1 METLSEH
8 ERLLEAILQSQ
19 SSQVLVLDRAGNV
32 TRASHSGE
40 SFARLLG
47 RAAIE
52 CIGVNYLEA
61 CRPAIDR
68 CPGAAA
74 ALAGTEAVLAG
85 RTASFSCEYPCE
97 CPSESGTGKRW
108 FWMRVDS
115 LTPDI
120 GGAIVKNID
129 ITDRKRAESA
139 LAESEARYRSVV
151 ESQTALICR
160 YLPDTTLT
168 FVNDAYCRYF
178 GKTRD
183 ELVGRRFLELIPD
196 TAREAAQRHV
206 ESLIREPRVVR
217 EEHEVLLADGR
228 IGWQVWV
235 DHAITAPDGTV
246 LEFQGIGRD
255 ITERK
260 QAESAVSE
268 SEARYRAFFDLAAAG
283 AATAS
288 VTDGRYL
295 SVNDTFCQI
304 TGYTREEL
312 LGRGFIDITHPD
324 DRDENAGA
332 FDRLVRGEITGFRL
346 EKRYVRKDGEIIWV
360 QVDVSLVRDATGS
373 PLHSVCL
380 IQDIT
385 VRRRA
390 EQALRMSEEAL
401 RRSRDEIRRLAG
413 RLIRAQEEERR
424 RISRELHDDLNQRLA
439 ALAIAVSRVRS
450 GMTEPNGE
458 VARQLTQIQQRI
470 ITLTNDVRALSH
482 ALHPPALEHAG
493 LVPALESLCAEF
505 AADTGIE
512 TELAVAD
519 DLSDTS
525 PDIDIALCIYRV
537 AQESLKNTA
546 AHSGTR
552 SAALRLSRMSD
563 AIELSV
569 SDVGRGF
576 DSGESARL
584 RGLGLRSM
592 KERVRLLQ
600 GQLHVGRRPGGGTE
614 VRVRLP
620 LRGGTTN

>member
-1 METLSEH
+1 METVCEH

-19 SSQVLVLDRAGNV
+19 SSEVLVLDREGIV
-32 TRASHSGE
+32 TRTSHWGE

-47 RAAIE
+47 PEVIGRT
-52 CIGVNYLEA
+52 GVNFVEA
-61 CRPAIDR
+61 CRRALQR
-68 CPGAAA
+68 GCPGAAM
-74 ALAGTEAVLAG
+74 ALAGTEDVLGG
-85 RTASFSCEYPCE
+85 RASAFSCEYPCE
-97 CPSESGTGKRW
+97 CETGKRW

-115 LTPDI
+115 LAPEM
-120 GGAIVKNID
+120 GGAIIKNID
-129 ITDRKRAESA
+129 ITDRKLAEFA
-139 LAESEARYRSVV
+139 LAESEARYRSIVD
-151 ESQTALICR
+151 SQTDLICR

-168 FVNDAYCRYF
+168 FVNDAYCRFF

-183 ELVGRRFLELIPD
+183 ELVGRKFLELIPD
-196 TAREAAQRHV
+196 DAREAAGRHV
-206 ESLIREPRVVR
+206 ESLIREPRIVR
-217 EEHEVLLADGR
+217 DEHAVLLPDGR
-228 IGWQVWV
+228 TGWQVWV
-235 DHAITAPDGTV
+235 DHAILAPDGTV
-246 LEFQGIGRD
+246 LEFQAIGRD

-260 QAESAVSE
+260 QAESAVAQ

-288 VTDGRYL
+288 PTTGKYL

-312 LGRGFIDITHPD
+312 LERGFIDITHPE
-324 DRDENAGA
+324 DRAENAGA
-332 FDRLVRGEITGFRL
+332 FEQLVRGEIAGYRL
-346 EKRYVRKDGEIIWV
+346 EKRYIRKDGEVIWV
-360 QVDVSLVRDATGS
+360 QVDVSLVRDASGL

-380 IQDIT
+380 IHDIT

-439 ALAIAVSRVRS
+439 ALAIAISRVRS
-450 GMTEPNGE
+450 GMSEPQGE
-458 VARQLTQIQQRI
+458 AARQLSQIQERI
-470 ITLTNDVRALSH
+470 VTLTNDVRALSH
-482 ALHPPALEHAG
+482 ALHPAALEHAG

-525 PDIDIALCIYRV
+525 PDIALCIYRV
-537 AQESLKNTA
+537 AQESLRNTA

-563 AIELSV
+563 TIELSV

-620 LRGGTTN
+620 LRGTN